1 MRIFQV
7 SCNLD
12 DWCSHTLYYKM
23 RTERTR
29 KVTETILESRKMDE
43 SYYRRVLPIKTELD
57 PRTELLEPRP
67 HTTRFFEKGYALNR
81 APGFQSMPHPF
92 KSSHKSVLRLS
103 PAPYNLSD
111 LSTFFIVGT
120 SGNT

>member
-1 MRIFQV
+1 
-7 SCNLD
+7 
-12 DWCSHTLYYKM
+12 
-23 RTERTR
+23 
-29 KVTETILESRKMDE
+29 MDE

-103 PAPYNLSD
+103 PAQYDLSD
-111 LSTFFIVGT
+111 LSTLIIFIVGT